1 MSFLLDTDICS
12 AFIKGNAAVTNRF
25 VQYGGRLYIS
35 TVTHGELLAWTLRAK
50 ASPQRSQ
57 GLQQLLLEVSVLP
70 MDDAV
75 ARKFGEV
82 RAWQLD
88 NGVTSPDL
96 DFINGVTALAHGLI
110 LVTHNTTDYQHSE
123 SATGRLDGAMT

>member
-12 AFIKGNAAVTNRF
+12 ASMKGNAAVTNRF
-25 VQYGGRLYIS
+25 IQYGGRLHIS
-35 TVTHGELLAWTLRAK
+35 TVTLGELLAWALRAK
-50 ASPQRSQ
+50 ALPQRV
-57 GLQQLLLEVSVLP
+57 QLLQKLLQEVAVLP

-88 NGVTSPDL
+88 NGLTSPDL
-96 DFINGVTALAHGLI
+96 DFING
-110 LVTHNTTDYQHSE
+110 
-123 SATGRLDGAMT
+123 